1 MGFKSWITEKLN
13 PGQRIIRDMEPVSHR
28 TNRKPFTTGQA
39 YSKIE
44 ILNRTANMVID
55 SVLIL
60 SEINIILSRMPMASR
75 QRL

>member
-55 SVLIL
+55 SAAECSYTVGAHSLKCTT
-60 SEINIILSRMPMASR
+60 
-75 QRL
+75 